1 MMGHR
6 VIFDLSIAV
15 IDGTEFAGALIIL
28 LPLAVIAATFF
39 FVLREKVK
47 DRRRRAFEFP
57 ASYYL
62 RKDPPPLPEKRARKG
77 PPDLGG
83 RR

>member
-1 MMGHR
+1 MN
-6 VIFDLSIAV
+6 IAAIGGPELAV
-15 IDGTEFAGALIIL
+15 AFMIL

-47 DRRRRAFEFP
+47 DRRKRTFEFP

-62 RKDPPPLPEKRARKG
+62 RKDPPPLPEKRARKA